1 MITYE
6 QAINRIAE
14 RTYENRT
21 LWKQAIDQRR
31 STFVD
36 IYGVPYEFKYMGHDS
51 DGYKYQTHV
60 SISPDFIYYERFL
73 FKLEVH
79 TGSTINDF
87 EVDYGFLPDD
97 ESHARLVDVTDYLV
111 AQNGDLSDWIDGDG
125 FYPTEAEEDE
135 TPYEADFFNMLEV
148 CDSLM
153 AEDRESDKNKIV
165 RSGMH
170 IMQIVSDVQLDSL
183 TMLLYMKYSALN
195 R

>member
-60 SISPDFIYYERFL
+60 SISPYFIYYERFL

>member
-1 MITYE
+1 MITYQ

-36 IYGVPYEFKYMGHDS
+36 IYGVPFEFKYIGRKNGM
-51 DGYKYQTHV
+51 YRYETHV

-79 TGSTINDF
+79 TSSTIDDF

-97 ESHARLVDVTDYLV
+97 QSNPRLVDITDYLI
-111 AQNGDLSDWIDGDG
+111 AQSGDLDNWIDGDG
-125 FYPTEAEEDE
+125 FYPTEAEDEE

-153 AEDRESDKNKIV
+153 AEGNEAYKNRIV

-170 IMQIVSDVQLDSL
+170 IMQIQSDVQLDSV